1 MIAGIE
7 LGGTKTVVATGSPA
21 GEILEICNFP
31 TTDPQST
38 LAFASRWLAERG
50 HPSAI
55 GVAAFGP
62 IGLTRGSE
70 NFGRVLATP
79 KPGWSG
85 FSLLGTLAAAFPQAK
100 LALETDVNAAALAEA
115 RVGAAAG
122 MDDVVYITIGTGIGG
137 GVLSGSRG
145 GASRIWPSQSAAIRG
160 RCLCWNLPISW
171 RLLRRP
177 SERSR
182 HRRALGV
189 AGGGP
194 SRRSSRVADA
204 SMVLGARDSR
214 AVSDRFALASDHWR
228 WRLAGGRLACADP
241 IAIARDRRGLFSHGT
256 GRNLRRP
263 TLAKSTSGHPRCHL
277 VSNCLSFP
285 LAPTPTDR

>member
-137 GVLSGSRG
+137 GVLSGGRLVHGAVHPEFGHLKVPRFAGDAYAGVCPFHGDCLEGLASGPAIAARWGSPAADLPADHPAWQMQAWYLAHGILALLAIVSPSRVIIG
-145 GASRIWPSQSAAIRG
+145 GGVSQVAGLHAQIQSQLREIAAGYFPTVLGETYVVPPLLSQQAGIRG
-160 RCLCWNLPISW
+160 AI
-171 RLLRRP
+171 LLTT
-177 SERSR
+177 
-182 HRRALGV
+182 A
-189 AGGGP
+189 
-194 SRRSSRVADA
+194 
-204 SMVLGARDSR
+204 
-214 AVSDRFALASDHWR
+214 
-228 WRLAGGRLACADP
+228 
-241 IAIARDRRGLFSHGT
+241 
-256 GRNLRRP
+256 
-263 TLAKSTSGHPRCHL
+263 
-277 VSNCLSFP
+277 
-285 LAPTPTDR
+285 